1 MLAKQNPI
9 IFYDGLCGLCDSSV
23 QFIIKNDKKKEFR
36 FSSLQS
42 TYAENLLGEKAKQ
55 DSFILF
61 INGNVFDKSTAV
73 LKVCKIIGG
82 PFLLLYP
89 LILIPS
95 FIRDGV
101 YGMIAKNRYRWFGK
115 FDSCKI
121 PTPYQQELFFK

>member
-23 QFIIKNDKKKEFR
+23 QFIIKHDKKKEFR

-42 TYAENLLGEKAKQ
+42 YYAENLLGEKAKQ

-61 INGNVFDKSTAV
+61 IRGNVFDKSTAV

-82 PFLLLYP
+82 AFLLLYP
-89 LILIPS
+89 LILIPK

-121 PTPYQQELFFK
+121 PSTEQRELFI

>member
-23 QFIIKNDKKKEFR
+23 QFIIKHDKKKEFR

-42 TYAENLLGEKAKQ
+42 SYAENLLGEKAKQ

-61 INGNVFDKSTAV
+61 IRGNVFDKSTAV

-82 PFLLLYP
+82 AFLLLYP
-89 LILIPS
+89 LILIPK

-121 PTPYQQELFFK
+121 PSTEQRELFI